1 MAERSYETAITGGG
15 NPFIRVLNAFRRWPI
30 VSVFLIFVLSFVAIF
45 APIISPQSP
54 IKSQIRDRNAPPFW
68 YGQWY
73 EENPKVSK
81 TYILGADPIGRDV
94 LSRLIHGA
102 RVSMMV
108 VVVALVSGTVVGTAL
123 GLVAGYAG
131 GLTDEIITRLVD
143 IWLGLPFILLAL
155 IVAITIGAGLYT
167 MMGLLAATSWTPFVR
182 NVRGEVLTLRE
193 RDYVSLA
200 KVAGASPFRILLR
213 HILPGVTNTVLVIAT
228 LRIGQ
233 LILTESFLSFLG
245 AGIPS
250 PTPTWGAMI
259 ADGREYLRD
268 AWWVSVF
275 AGIAIGLTVLA
286 LNFFGD
292 WMRDTFD
299 PRLRQVLTA
308 Q

>member
-1 MAERSYETAITGGG
+1 MAQTQPEIALTQRASFLHRT
-15 NPFIRVLNAFRRWPI
+15 VSAFRRWPI
-30 VSVFLIFVLSFVAIF
+30 VSIAIISILAFVAIF
-45 APIISPQSP
+45 APILSPQSP
-54 IKSQIRDRNAPPFW
+54 IESNLRDRNAPPFW
-68 YGQWY
+68 YSEWY
-73 EENPKVSK
+73 DENDKVTR
-81 TYILGADPIGRDV
+81 TYVLGADPIGRGV

-102 RVSMMV
+102 RISMMV
-108 VVVALVSGTVVGTAL
+108 VVVAMVSGTVVGTAL

-131 GLTDEIITRLVD
+131 GIVDEIITRIVD

-155 IVAITIGAGLYT
+155 IVAITIGPGILP
-167 MMGLLAATSWTPFVR
+167 MMGLLAMTAWPPFVR
-182 NVRGEVLTLRE
+182 NVRAEVLTLRE

-200 KVAGASPFRILLR
+200 KISGASSARILWR
-213 HILPGVTNTVLVIAT
+213 HILPGVLNTVLVIAT
-228 LRIGQ
+228 LRVGQ

-245 AGIPS
+245 AGIPP
-250 PTPTWGAMI
+250 PTPTWGGII

-299 PRLRQVLTA
+299 PRLRQV
-308 Q
+308 

>member
-1 MAERSYETAITGGG
+1 MSLALIAI
-15 NPFIRVLNAFRRWPI
+15 LA
-30 VSVFLIFVLSFVAIF
+30 FVAIF
-45 APIISPQSP
+45 APWLAPQSP
-54 IKSQIRDRNAPPFW
+54 IKNSVRDRNAPPFW
-68 YGQWY
+68 YAEWY
-73 EENPKVSK
+73 EENPKVTR
-81 TYILGADPIGRDV
+81 TYVLGADPIGRDV

-102 RVSMMV
+102 RISSIV
-108 VVVALVSGTVVGTAL
+108 VVVALVSGTVIGTAL

-131 GLTDEIITRLVD
+131 GMTDEVITRIVD

-155 IVAITIGAGLYT
+155 IVAITIGPGLFT
-167 MMGLLAATSWTPFVR
+167 MMGLLAATAWTPFVR
-182 NVRGEVLTLRE
+182 NVRAEVLTLRE
-193 RDYVSLA
+193 RDYVQLA
-200 KVAGASPFRILLR
+200 MVAGASSIRILWK
-213 HILPGVTNTVLVIAT
+213 HILPGVLNTVLVIGT

-275 AGIAIGLTVLA
+275 AGVAIGLTVLA

-299 PRLRQVLTA
+299 PRLRQV
-308 Q
+308 

>member
-1 MAERSYETAITGGG
+1 MAEAAPQTTLTGRG
-15 NPFIRVLNAFRRWPI
+15 NPFARAINAFRRWPI
-30 VSVFLIFVLSFVAIF
+30 VSLVLICILSFVAIF
-45 APIISPQSP
+45 APLIAPADP

-73 EENPKVSK
+73 EEHPKVTK

-94 LSRLIHGA
+94 LSRLIYGA

-108 VVVALVSGTVVGTAL
+108 VIVAMVSGTVIGTAL

-131 GLTDEIITRLVD
+131 GITDEIITRLVD

-155 IVAITIGAGLYT
+155 IVAITIGAGLFT
-167 MMGLLAATSWTPFVR
+167 MMGLLAATAWTPFVR

-200 KVAGASPFRILLR
+200 KVAGASPIRILIR
-213 HILPGVTNTVLVIAT
+213 HILPGVTNTVLVIGT

-233 LILTESFLSFLG
+233 LILTEAFLSFLG

-250 PTPTWGAMI
+250 PTPTWGAII

-275 AGIAIGLTVLA
+275 AGVAIGLTVLA

-299 PRLRQVLTA
+299 PRLRLV
-308 Q
+308 

>member
-1 MAERSYETAITGGG
+1 MEQVQPEIALGGKG
-15 NPFIRVLNAFRRWPI
+15 NLLTRVGDAFRRWPI
-30 VSVFLIFVLSFVAIF
+30 VSIVIISILALVAIF
-45 APIISPQSP
+45 APLISPQSP
-54 IKSQIRDRNAPPFW
+54 IKNSVRDRNAPPFW
-68 YGQWY
+68 YTEWY
-73 EENPKVSK
+73 EENDKVTR

-102 RVSMMV
+102 RISMMV
-108 VVVALVSGTVVGTAL
+108 VLVATVSGTVIGTGL
-123 GLVAGYAG
+123 GLISGYAG
-131 GLTDEIITRLVD
+131 GIVDEVITRIVD

-155 IVAITIGAGLYT
+155 IVAVTIGPGILT
-167 MMGLLAATSWTPFVR
+167 MMGLLALAAWPAFVR
-182 NVRGEVLTLRE
+182 NVRAEVLTLRE

-200 KVAGASPFRILLR
+200 RISGASSLRILLR
-213 HILPGVTNTVLVIAT
+213 HILPGVMNTVLVIAS

-245 AGIPS
+245 AGIPP
-250 PTPTWGAMI
+250 PTPTWGGII

-286 LNFFGD
+286 LNFLGD

-299 PRLRQVLTA
+299 PRLRQV
-308 Q
+308 

>member
-1 MAERSYETAITGGG
+1 MTESQAQPAIPSAGPIG
-15 NPFIRVLNAFRRWPI
+15 RVFGMFRRWPI
-30 VSVFLIFVLSFVAIF
+30 VSLALIAILAFVAIF
-45 APIISPQSP
+45 APWLAPQSP
-54 IKSQIRDRNAPPFW
+54 IKNSVRDRNAPPFW
-68 YGQWY
+68 YTEWY
-73 EENPKVSK
+73 EENPKVTR
-81 TYILGADPIGRDV
+81 TYVLGADPIGRDV

-102 RVSMMV
+102 RISSIV
-108 VVVALVSGTVVGTAL
+108 VVVALVSGTVIGTAL

-131 GLTDEIITRLVD
+131 GITDEVITRIVD

-155 IVAITIGAGLYT
+155 IVAITIGPGLLT
-167 MMGLLAATSWTPFVR
+167 MMGLLAATAWTPFVR
-182 NVRGEVLTLRE
+182 NVRAEVLTLRE
-193 RDYVSLA
+193 RDYVQLA
-200 KVAGASPFRILLR
+200 RVAGASSIRILWK
-213 HILPGVTNTVLVIAT
+213 HILPGVLNTVLVIGT

-275 AGIAIGLTVLA
+275 AGVAIGLTVLA

-299 PRLRQVLTA
+299 PRLRQV
-308 Q
+308 

>member
-1 MAERSYETAITGGG
+1 MAESQPEMAIASGRH
-15 NPFIRVLNAFRRWPI
+15 PLVRLIQIFRRWPV
-30 VSVFLIFVLSFVAIF
+30 VSLTLIAVLVFVAVF
-45 APIISPQSP
+45 APLISPQSP
-54 IKSQIRDRNAPPFW
+54 IKNELRDRNAPPFW

-73 EENPKVSK
+73 DENPSVTR
-81 TYILGADPIGRDV
+81 TYILGADPIGRDL

-102 RVSMMV
+102 RISMMV

-131 GLTDEIITRLVD
+131 GMTDEVITRLVD

-155 IVAITIGAGLYT
+155 IVAITIGAGLLT
-167 MMGLLAATSWTPFVR
+167 MMGLLAATAWTPFVR
-182 NVRGEVLTLRE
+182 NVRAEVLTLRE
-193 RDYVSLA
+193 RDYVALA
-200 KVAGASPFRILLR
+200 RVAGAGPIRILIR

-245 AGIPS
+245 AGIPP

-275 AGIAIGLTVLA
+275 AGVAIGLTVLA

-299 PRLRQVLTA
+299 PRLRQV
-308 Q
+308 